1 MCPLLTST
9 RSYFA
14 FVLTLTMLPWSS
26 AQTAPTGDSSAE
38 DPAVVLSPFTI
49 SASKDVGFVAA
60 SSLAGGRLA
69 TDLKDTPLA
78 YSVITREFLDTLN
91 LFDSEEALSW
101 SVGAYQPYT
110 DVTNYRYFN
119 TEAGSSIISRGI
131 QTSRPQ
137 RNYFLLGVNTDN
149 YSEDRIDFARGPNAL
164 LIGTTGL
171 GGSVVT
177 MTKQART
184 DRTFGRASVTV
195 GSWQRMRA
203 SLDYNHA
210 FGDRFAFRLNVLK
223 QEADS
228 WRNLEFDERKG
239 VHIAGTWKILPKT
252 KLRAEYEN
260 YANDMNVGRESV
272 EDRVSGW
279 DGVTTAAAPRTVIA
293 DAASKG
299 LVSVGSVT
307 SPYLVYIPGDDPGT
321 LMNWAS
327 TWKTL
332 GGGANASVPVGGVRP
347 LSTSNLG
354 IDGAAIIGNV
364 YDPSE
369 TLALA
374 LAGSALTPPTRRT
387 VTGPTTPTIVYKFD
401 DLAVY
406 LEHQQG
412 DHLFFEVGA
421 HTADTSKL
429 SNYIVARE
437 INEILIDVNQTLPT
451 GAPNPNF
458 LQPYAEASNSL
469 QYFDN
474 RYDEVRAAVAA
485 VYNGTR
491 WGDFRGN
498 IIVGRTEA
506 ESLTYRKVDVINRNP
521 DIRRRS
527 QTDAFRH
534 RYYFNN
540 PSTLVPP
547 DSLTLVDP
555 VAGTTATY
563 DVSTAMDLNSTT
575 NNRGSETAY
584 NYAQLAL
591 NAKLW
596 NGRVNLL
603 AGARRDS
610 YLQHDLSV
618 IGSPAA
624 LINDYP
630 TDWDGQTLF
639 FRPGAPD
646 DYYDLTYVPKN
657 ASGVATGPETL
668 ALSRPR
674 ANGVPLAQYA
684 NDRFRDDY
692 SAPDVD
698 FSIDT
703 ISYGGVVA
711 LTKWLSTYANFA
723 ETYVPPR
730 SGLTLTGEPVPAGV
744 GEGWDAGLRF
754 YLLEGRIVASA
765 GFYSGSQSN
774 NSFDSSG
781 STRKYAN
788 IVSANP
794 VGDQSINGANT
805 RGLPLLP
812 TPTFD
817 FSDREA
823 RGFEIDLV
831 ANITPNWRMTFNFSD
846 PETFTTNSL
855 QDEWSYLNAN
865 EATLRQIVLD
875 AGGVIDAGGTATV
888 DLTVPEGSRS
898 PDVSA
903 AVAGWNSIQT
913 FKLTNDPTAKTFS
926 SLPKFTSNF
935 YTDYRFTK
943 GPLKNLRVGGGV
955 QYFGD
960 RVIGNRGADTMVD
973 PGNPNAAVD
982 DPGVDRD
989 TLVVNGAYYTATATL
1004 GYQIKLSDRST
1015 LSFNLSVG
1023 NLFDEDEPILTGTA
1037 LRPPGGDLSRP
1048 DRVAT
1053 PVNFQY
1059 RKPRSYTLTASLTF

>member
-26 AQTAPTGDSSAE
+26 AQTAPTGDSSAG

-49 SASKDVGFVAA
+49 SASQDVGFVAA

-119 TEAGSSIISRGI
+119 NEAGSSIISRGI

-195 GSWQRMRA
+195 GSWQRKRA

-387 VTGPTTPTIVYKFD
+387 VTGPTTPTIVYKFN

-547 DSLTLVDP
+547 DSLTLLDP

-584 NYAQLAL
+584 DYAQLAL

-639 FRPGAPD
+639 FRPGAPG

-754 YLLEGRIVASA
+754 FLLEGRIVASA

-855 QDEWSYLNAN
+855 QDEWAYLNAN

-913 FKLTNDPTAKTFS
+913 FKLTNDPTEKTFS
-926 SLPKFTSNF
+926 NLPAFTANF

-955 QYFGD
+955 QYFGE
-960 RVIGNRGADTMVD
+960 RIIGNRGADTMVN
-973 PGNPNAAVD
+973 PGNPNTAID
-982 DPGVDRD
+982 DPSVDLN
-989 TLVVNGAYYTATATL
+989 TLVMNGAYYTATATL